1 MGDRILGV
9 SLERLRRDRTS
20 VKWRRYD
27 GEVIPL
33 WIAEMDS
40 SPCPAVVD
48 AVTAAMR
55 RGDTGYA
62 MTDSY
67 AAAFASFAEQEW
79 AWSLDPR
86 TTTRVADVLTGIS
99 HLLRLFT
106 DEGGPVV
113 VSPPV
118 YNAFYE
124 VVEATGRRIVEAPLD
139 SASRLD
145 FDCLATVFAEVT
157 ARGERSAYLMSNPH
171 NPTGTVHSAD
181 ELARLAGL
189 ANEHG
194 VRVVADEIHGAL
206 VFGSSAFTPYLTVEG
221 SGRGVTVTSASKAW
235 NLAGLKAAIMV
246 PGADA
251 VDDLRRLHPFLTF
264 GASHLG
270 AIAQTA
276 AYRDGRDWVHEL
288 VVELDANRV
297 LLSDLVATELPGVRL
312 VVPEATFLA
321 WLDLRPLGLGD
332 RPATALVERAGVAL
346 SDGPIFGSGGAG
358 FARLN
363 FATSPEVLREAIARI
378 ARSLD

>member
-235 NLAGLKAAIMV
+235 NLAGLKAGIMV